1 MNLEVPDSLK
11 HLKIPEPLKGLKI
24 ARMNLLVYA
33 TLLSIVLLAVAI
45 RLLPMQW
52 GVYLDE
58 FDPYFQYKSAK
69 YIVEN
74 GFNAWYTWFDPT
86 RWAPWGSNVP
96 YQAQMGV
103 PFTGAA
109 IYMFLNFIGLNVQL
123 FDVAVFFPV
132 FAGAIMVILL
142 FALGK
147 DLVNR
152 GVGLLSALIFAVDP
166 TAIQRTALGFFD
178 TESVGMLGMLI
189 SVLFFIKSLKSR
201 TIPYSIISGLTLAY
215 MAMSWGAY
223 LYPLNLF
230 ALFVIV
236 MTIIGRWSK
245 QLSISFTV
253 IAAITMFTLAVTP
266 NYGIDDAIS
275 PFTAGPIIAFIIC
288 LVLSFTGYIQDHA
301 KRQKFSVGAILGIVV
316 VFGALTLGGMFGPIG
331 GKFLTFINPLS
342 RAGTPIIGTVGEQFP
357 STWANFFTNYH
368 ILIILA
374 PVGVYYA
381 LKRLKYKDLFM
392 VLFALTGIYGAGSYI
407 RLMIVAAPA
416 LGILGGFALTSI
428 LSNVSFVIRQQPDKK
443 SRATLLGKGYGILI
457 IAIVIVAMVPL
468 MYNLRSANRPTMIV
482 SASSG
487 YATEIPDWMETL
499 AWMRD
504 NLPQDAIVG
513 CWWDYGY
520 WINVMA
526 NKSVIDD
533 NSTTN
538 GTQIK
543 LVAQA
548 FLNNETYA
556 LDVFKAMKVDYVVVY
571 EPWTIV
577 SQNPL
582 LALPPWTT
590 IGDFEKSTAM
600 MAIAGYDSSDYIQG
614 VPLST
619 GQGTINYPLPAGP
632 KASNTTLY
640 QLLFY
645 PFIDGYKS
653 TLQINITAPQ
663 YFQLVYSSS
672 NLWVLVYKINY
683 PA

>member
-1 MNLEVPDSLK
+1 MNLKVPDSLK
-11 HLKIPEPLKGLKI
+11 GLRI
-24 ARMNLLVYA
+24 ANMNLLVYA
-33 TLLSIVLLAVAI
+33 TLFTIVLLAVAI

-52 GVYLDE
+52 GIYLDE

-86 RWAPWGSNVP
+86 RWAPWGSSVP
-96 YQAQMGV
+96 YEAQMGV

-109 IYMFLNFIGLNVQL
+109 IYLFLSFIGLNVQL
-123 FDVAVFFPV
+123 FDVAVFYPV
-132 FAGAIMVILL
+132 FAGAIMVVLI
-142 FALGK
+142 FALGRE
-147 DLVNR
+147 LVNR
-152 GVGLLSALIFAVDP
+152 GVGLLSAFIFAVDP
-166 TAIQRTALGFFD
+166 TAIQRTSLGFFD

-189 SVLFFIKSLKSR
+189 SILFFIKSLKTR
-201 TIPYSIISGLTLAY
+201 TVPYSIISGLGLAY
-215 MAMSWGAY
+215 MTMAWGAY

-230 ALFVIV
+230 AMFVII
-236 MTIIGRWSK
+236 MTLIGRWSR

-253 IAAITMFTLAVTP
+253 VSAITIFTLAVTP
-266 NYGIDDAIS
+266 NYGLYSAIS
-275 PFTAGPIIAFIIC
+275 PSTALPIIAFMIC
-288 LVLSFTGYIQDHA
+288 LVMSFAQYVQDPVKRKKLSI
-301 KRQKFSVGAILGIVV
+301 GAVLGIIV
-316 VFGALTLGGMFGPIG
+316 VFGGLTLGGAFGPIT
-331 GKFLTFINPLS
+331 GKFLTFVNPLS

-357 STWANFFTNYH
+357 AVWTNFFINYH

-374 PVGVYYA
+374 PVGLYYA

-392 VLFALTGIYGAGSYI
+392 VLFALAALYGAGTYI
-407 RLMIVAAPA
+407 RLMAVVAPA
-416 LGILGGFALTSI
+416 IGILGGFALTTI
-428 LSNVSFVIRQQPDKK
+428 LSNVSLVVRQQPDKK

-468 MYNLRSANRPTMIV
+468 IYNLRSANRPAMIV

-487 YATEIPDWMETL
+487 YATEIPDWMEAL

-526 NKSVIDD
+526 NRSVIDD

-538 GTQIK
+538 GTQIE

-548 FLNNETYA
+548 FLNDETYA
-556 LDVFKAMKVDYVVVY
+556 LDVFKTMKVDYVVVY
-571 EPWTIV
+571 EPWIIV

-582 LALPPWTT
+582 IALPPWTT

-600 MAIAGYDSSDYIQG
+600 MAIAGYNSSDYISG

-619 GQGTINYPLPAGP
+619 SSGTINYPLPAGP

-645 PFIDGYKS
+645 PFIDGYSS

-663 YFQLVYSSS
+663 HFQLVYSSS

>member
-1 MNLEVPDSLK
+1 MNLKVPDSLK
-11 HLKIPEPLKGLKI
+11 RLKI
-24 ARMNLLVYA
+24 ANMNLLVYA
-33 TLLSIVLLAVAI
+33 TLFSIVLLVVAI
-45 RLLPMQW
+45 RLLPLQW
-52 GVYLDE
+52 GIHLEE
-58 FDPYFQYKSAK
+58 FDPYIQYKGAS
-69 YIVEN
+69 YVVEN

-86 RWAPWGSNVP
+86 RWAPWGTNVP
-96 YQAQMGV
+96 SQALFGV

-109 IYMFLNFIGLNVQL
+109 LYMFLNFIGLNVRL

-132 FAGAIMVILL
+132 FAGAIMTILI
-142 FALGK
+142 FATGK
-147 DLVNR
+147 ELVNR
-152 GVGLLSALIFAVDP
+152 GVGLLSAFIFAIDP

-178 TESVGMLGMLI
+178 TESVGMLGMLVSI
-189 SVLFFIKSLKSR
+189 LFFIKSLKTR
-201 TIPYSIISGLTLAY
+201 TIPYSIIAGLGLAY
-215 MAMSWGAY
+215 MALSWGAY
-223 LYPLNLF
+223 LFPLNLF
-230 ALFVIV
+230 ALFVII
-236 MTIIGRWSK
+236 MAAIGRWSK

-253 IAAITMFTLAVTP
+253 ITAITMFTLAVAP
-266 NYGIDDAIS
+266 SYGLDDVIS
-275 PFTAGPIIAFIIC
+275 PFTALPIIAFIIC
-288 LVLSFTGYIQDHA
+288 LVLSFTEYVKDPA
-301 KRQKFSVGAILGIVV
+301 RRKKFSIGAILGIIVV
-316 VFGALTLGGMFGPIG
+316 IGALTLGGVFGPIG

-342 RAGTPIIGTVGEQFP
+342 RAGIPIIGTVGEQFP
-357 STWANFFTNYH
+357 SIWSNFFANYH

-374 PVGVYYA
+374 PVGAYYA

-392 VLFALTGIYGAGSYI
+392 VLLALVAVYGAGTYI
-407 RLMIVAAPA
+407 RLMIVVAPA
-416 LGILGGFALTSI
+416 ISILGGFALTSL
-428 LSNVSFVIRQQPDKK
+428 LSNVSFVVKQQPDKK
-443 SRATLLGKGYGILI
+443 SRASLLGKGYGILI
-457 IAIVIVAMVPL
+457 IAIVIVAMAPL
-468 MYNLRSANRPTMIV
+468 AYNLSSADRPTMIV

-504 NLPQDAIVG
+504 NLPQNAIIG

-526 NKSVIDD
+526 NKSVIAD

-543 LVAQA
+543 LIAQA

-582 LALPPWTT
+582 IGLPPWVT

-600 MAIAGYDSSDYIQG
+600 MAIAGYNSTDYIKG
-614 VPLST
+614 ILLST
-619 GQGTINYPLPAGP
+619 SSGTINYPLPAGP

-645 PFIDGYKS
+645 PFIDGYNS
-653 TLQINITAPQ
+653 TLKIDITAPQ
-663 YFQLVYSSS
+663 HFQLVYASSD
-672 NLWVLVYKINY
+672 LWVLVYKINY